1 MHPVLDTTFIHSQQA
16 ANVEKNL
23 KLENFTINEKVALRA
38 IDAVNSGKNITPAM
52 IKEVIKLGQK

>member
-1 MHPVLDTTFIHSQQA
+1 MDKISLNSDMYKR
-16 ANVEKNL
+16 VEKNL
-23 KLENFTINEKVALRA
+23 KLENFTINEKVALRS

>member
-1 MHPVLDTTFIHSQQA
+1 MDKISLNSDMYKR
-16 ANVEKNL
+16 VEKNL

-52 IKEVIKLGQK
+52 IKEVIKLGQI

>member
-1 MHPVLDTTFIHSQQA
+1 MYKR
-16 ANVEKNL
+16 VEKNL

-52 IKEVIKLGQK
+52 IKEVIKLGQI

>member
-1 MHPVLDTTFIHSQQA
+1 MDKISLNSDMYKR
-16 ANVEKNL
+16 VEKNL
-23 KLENFTINEKVALRA
+23 KLENFTINEKVELRA